1 MNECRTIF
9 VWRKR
14 RREKLLSL
22 DVINVY
28 DVDTLHLDM
37 VQQFNNLRNECGPY
51 LEIPYKINSKDN
63 DNNMSCFLS
72 LTLSPKN
79 ILFLFLNMYC

>member
-14 RREKLLSL
+14 RRKKWLSL

-28 DVDTLHLDM
+28 DVATLHLVM
-37 VQQFNNLRNECGPY
+37 VQQFNNLRNVYAPY
-51 LEIPYKINSKDN
+51 LDAVQRK
-63 DNNMSCFLS
+63 
-72 LTLSPKN
+72 
-79 ILFLFLNMYC
+79 